1 MISPEN
7 ANLNKIKLKTLIDF
21 IFQYIL
27 FYTLLAIFFLF
38 IQKVKEEYNTDWSR
52 RRDKTYA
59 IFRILFSIGKVILD
73 WIY

>member
-52 RRDKTYA
+52 RKA